1 MITIPQDVKA
11 KLLDNGQRAKIEE
24 EFDPEPVLKLFAP
37 WDQRVWLISEMS
49 PDNHDVLFGLCDLGF
64 GEPELGTIIL
74 SELSSIVGIGGL
86 KIEVDRFFQPNRT
99 LNAYASDAAI
109 AGKYVP

>member
-1 MITIPQDVKA
+1 MVTVPEDVKLM
-11 KLLDNGQRAKIEE
+11 LLGNGRRAKVEKD
-24 EFDPEPVLKLFAP
+24 FDPEPLLKLFCP

-49 PDNHDVLFGLCDLGF
+49 PNNHDVLFGLCDLGS

-86 KIEVDRFFQPNRT
+86 TIEVDRFFQPNRT
-99 LNAYASDAAI
+99 LNAYASDAAT
-109 AGKYVP
+109 AGKFVP